1 MTILQFISSPL
12 FLLRQLLKIGVITF
26 LLLCFSV
33 PLLLIGAFCFL
44 QTQEGQE
51 FLGKSAS
58 NLINSKIV
66 GRVKIQK
73 IEIGLPLRTQF
84 IGTTVHD
91 TDGKLRLV
99 APLVDFSLE
108 FLPLLKKS
116 IKVDSIQVEDL
127 KFLAFQL
134 SERVF
139 ALKIPSP
146 PASEPFIWDLNIE
159 VNKLVLQNA
168 LLIGFDSNHRQFSS
182 GYWDLRTSMFINKN
196 AEGSFSVQ
204 WQSLEK
210 GMISMGGEFKFSPE
224 LQSLLRAKGAFQI
237 SHFSPLKF
245 LGDNPKVTQTK
256 KLTETEKV
264 TAELQNYGDE
274 QFQLSSQGS
283 LEWNG
288 TFSNS
293 EFNIDHFKLNALGG
307 TITAMG
313 SLSDKKKLSLNLK
326 TSVLDLKLFPWAL
339 IKPGLQVSG
348 QLKTSGSGI
357 GTRSNPKIKARMDI
371 CNLRIGIPEI
381 QIQNLNPN
389 LRRIL
394 NKRSCLETI
403 GKLDA
408 EHASLKV
415 AGRAAELPVFL
426 AADWDG
432 NLLKTNGFRYPDEFR
447 FDLQK
452 TFLKSYF
459 DDVYA
464 EKIGA
469 ETSAE
474 ASLIMSNLNKT
485 QKTSQLP
492 NIHFNLYL
500 NKFQAGKFGVHD
512 FFMSGEALQ
521 EFTSLQLVI
530 QKNKN
535 QVADLALRIIP
546 DSQNPW
552 PFPTNYMELSK
563 SKISLDGQW
572 SQPIQDR
579 GDKAGEEKFD
589 INFTEND
596 VNKDSSEGFV
606 SVKLNA
612 VLKDRRLS
620 LLALGE
626 VSERGRKPKKNAQ
639 ANLDFET
646 TIPEVMQTEFDFWL
660 NQPFKSNLKLD
671 IPTLQPMER
680 YLSAIA
686 KARGNLS
693 AQLNWEGTIKSPQLK
708 GYAIGRG
715 LVLVPDS
722 GPAIENANFEIQ
734 AAENYIHLKS
744 LELER
749 GGKVHMRGKITGFR
763 PTPSSIWNPNFELS
777 VSTEKLKVSPLNSLS
792 PTLTADIEAKGQL
805 DTLGRARTTLNL
817 KTLELYIP
825 ALASAVPQQ
834 GNNTKPPPDIV
845 ILGRNTKIVDP
856 SSQNS
861 PTQLV
866 KEVSLILSVPK
877 GIIVKGPDVQIDSN
891 AAFEINWQDK
901 SGVTMS
907 GEAKLRR
914 PGFVKALGRRF
925 DVESASY
932 AVRGQKPELGLINV
946 LLTQKND
953 IALAKFIV
961 AGTAKKPDITLQSE
975 PELPQKDIASL
986 LLTGFTSSQ
995 ISNQV
1000 STPDKS
1006 DKKEQSS
1013 KDKAASMAATAV
1025 ANRLSN
1031 ELFGTFMEK
1040 TDLVLSVDV
1049 KNAETGAAN
1058 IGVGKYVTDG
1068 LFLSVEKKTGI
1079 EKGEN
1084 DKEIRFDYNV
1094 TPDWSVEGV
1103 VGDEQKGTLDLIWE
1117 KRF

>member
-1 MTILQFISSPL
+1 MTIQQYISSPL
-12 FLLRQLLKIGVITF
+12 FLLRQLLKIGIITF
-26 LLLCFSV
+26 LWLCFSV

-44 QTQEGQE
+44 QTQAGQE

-91 TDGKLRLV
+91 TDGKLRLA

-116 IKVDSIQVEDL
+116 IKIDSIQVEDL
-127 KFLAFQL
+127 KFFAFQL
-134 SERVF
+134 SENVF

-159 VNKLVLQNA
+159 VKKLVLQNT
-168 LLIGFDSNHRQFSS
+168 LLIGFDSNQRQFSS

-196 AEGSFSVQ
+196 AEGTFSVQ

-245 LGDNPKVTQTK
+245 LDDNPKVTQTK
-256 KLTETEKV
+256 KF

-357 GTRSNPKIKARMDI
+357 GTRSNPKIKARIDI

-381 QIQNLNPN
+381 QIQNLNPY

-394 NKRSCLETI
+394 NKRSCLESI
-403 GKLDA
+403 VKLEA
-408 EHASLKV
+408 QHASLKI

-426 AADWDG
+426 AADWEG
-432 NLLKTNGFRYPDEFR
+432 NLLKTNRFRYPDEFR

-452 TFLKSYF
+452 TFLKSYLE
-459 DDVYA
+459 DVYT

-469 ETSAE
+469 EASAE
-474 ASLIMSNLNKT
+474 ASLTMDNLNKT
-485 QKTSQLP
+485 KNASLLP
-492 NIHFNLYL
+492 NMHFNLFL
-500 NKFQAGKFGVHD
+500 NKFQVGKLGVHD
-512 FFMSGEALQ
+512 IFMSGEALQ
-521 EFTSLQLVI
+521 EFTSLQMVI

-572 SQPIQDR
+572 SQPIQNR
-579 GDKAGEEKFD
+579 VDKVGEEKFD
-589 INFTEND
+589 TNFSKND
-596 VNKDSSEGFV
+596 VNKDSSEGFL

-612 VLKDRRLS
+612 VLTDRKLS

-626 VSERGRKPKKNAQ
+626 VLERGRTPKKNAQ

-708 GYAIGRG
+708 GHAIGRG

-722 GPAIENANFEIQ
+722 GPAIENASFEIQ
-734 AAENYIHLKS
+734 AAENDIDLKS

-749 GGKVHMRGKITGFR
+749 GGKVHIRGKITGFR
-763 PTPSSIWNPNFELS
+763 PAPSSVWNPNFELS

-805 DTLGRARTTLNL
+805 DTLGRAQTTLNL

-834 GNNTKPPPDIV
+834 GNNSKPLPDIV
-845 ILGRNTKIVDP
+845 ILGRNTKIVER
-856 SSQNS
+856 SSQDS

-866 KEVSLILSVPK
+866 KEVSLILSAPK
-877 GIIVKGPDVQIDSN
+877 GIIVKGPDVQIDSR
-891 AAFEINWQDK
+891 AAFDIHWQDK
-901 SGVTMS
+901 SGVTIS

-925 DVESASY
+925 DIKSASY
-932 AVRGQKPELGLINV
+932 AVRGQKPELGLIS
-946 LLTQKND
+946 LLLIQKND
-953 IALAKFIV
+953 VALAKFIV
-961 AGTAKKPDITLQSE
+961 AGTPKKPEITLQSE

-986 LLTGFTSSQ
+986 LLTGYTSSQ
-995 ISNQV
+995 ISDQV
-1000 STPDKS
+1000 SAPDNS
-1006 DKKEQSS
+1006 DKKEKSS

-1025 ANRLSN
+1025 ANKLSN
-1031 ELFGTFMEK
+1031 ELFGSFMEK

-1084 DKEIRFDYNV
+1084 DKEIRFDYNL